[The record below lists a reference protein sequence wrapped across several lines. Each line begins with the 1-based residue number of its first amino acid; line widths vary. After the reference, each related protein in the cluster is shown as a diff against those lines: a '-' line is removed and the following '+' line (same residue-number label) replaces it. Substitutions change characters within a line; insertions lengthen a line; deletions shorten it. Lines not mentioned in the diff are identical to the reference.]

1 MTQGAQEPDIERRLL
16 LAIVL
21 SMAIL
26 FVTPFIYQQI
36 YPPPEQPPPVAEP
49 ERVPAPEFAQPD
61 PSPDPVSSIE
71 AEESTPAP
79 VETVAVEG
87 IAQEITVENDQ
98 MILTLD
104 TRGGVISSILL
115 KDYRNAAGGH
125 VQLIPQEPSGYPRL
139 LSVRLADEIL
149 DSIARSAVFRIEE
162 EREGV
167 LRGPVALE
175 MNFSAQGLSL
185 RKRISVPAGGYD
197 IGVRSAVQREGVDL
211 SHRVY
216 LGTGIGSLDRESLAD
231 FLYPSVA
238 YHQGGSV
245 TRYYEGDVAS
255 GAVQLETGFRWAGI
269 DSKYFAYLALG
280 DGAFRSLRMESHTF
294 QRSEGESFELLG
306 AELGV
311 QGETEFTLFA
321 GPKKAE
327 ILTDI
332 DPSLSGAIDYGYVS
346 VLVRPLLYCLKL
358 LNESIQNYGWSI
370 ITLTFLISL
379 ALFPLRFKQMAS
391 MQKMAELQPKL
402 RSIQDKYKRLKR
414 DDPRRQ
420 QMNAEVMGLYKEHG
434 VNPLGGCLPL
444 LPQMPILF
452 AFYRMLDVS
461 IELRD
466 APFMLWIQDL
476 SKPDP
481 YYITPIVMGLTMVA
495 QQKMTPAVGDPA
507 QRRLMMILPIV
518 FTLFFLGFSSGLVL
532 YFLFSNVFAMMFQ
545 FGLQKLK
552 PELKPKP
559 PAAAKGKKG
568 KSK

>member
-1 MTQGAQEPDIERRLL
+1 MSQGAQEPDIERRLL

-26 FVTPFIYQQI
+26 FVTPFIYQQL
-36 YPPPEQPPPVAEP
+36 YPPPEQPPAIAEP
-49 ERVPAPEFAQPD
+49 ESLSPPEPAQPFQPTD
-61 PSPDPVSSIE
+61 SASSIE
-71 AEESTPAP
+71 AEEPTPSP
-79 VETVAVEG
+79 LETVAVEG
-87 IAQEITVENDQ
+87 EAREVTVENDQ
-98 MILTLD
+98 LILTLD
-104 TRGGVISSILL
+104 TRGGVITSIQL
-115 KDYRNAAGGH
+115 KDYRDAAGGH
-125 VQLIPQEPSGYPRL
+125 VQLIPQEPSGQPRL
-139 LSVRLADEIL
+139 LSVRLADELL
-149 DSIARSAVFRIEE
+149 DSIARSAVFRIEGDPPAALPAPATLE
-162 EREGV
+162 
-167 LRGPVALE
+167 LR
-175 MNFSAQGLSL
+175 FSAQGLSL
-185 RKRISVPAGGYD
+185 QKRISVPARGYD
-197 IGVRSAVQREGVDL
+197 IGVLSAVQREGVDL

-216 LGTGIGSLDRESLAD
+216 LGTGIGSLEKESLGD

-245 TRYYEGDVAS
+245 TRYYEGDLSS
-255 GAVQLETGFRWAGI
+255 GAVQLETGFHWAGI
-269 DSKYFAYLALG
+269 DSKYFSYLALG
-280 DGAFRSLRMESHTF
+280 DGVFRSLRMESHAF
-294 QRSEGESFELLG
+294 QRSEGEAFALLG

-311 QGETEFTLFA
+311 QGAAEFKLFA
-321 GPKKAE
+321 GPKQAE
-327 ILTDI
+327 ILTEI

-346 VLVRPLLYCLKL
+346 VLVRPLLFCLKL

-391 MQKMAELQPKL
+391 MQKMAALQPKL

-507 QRRLMMILPIV
+507 QRRLMMILPLV

-532 YFLFSNVFAMMFQ
+532 YFLFSNAFAMMFQ

-552 PELKPKP
+552 PELRPTP
-559 PAAAKGKKG
+559 PAAPKGKKG
-568 KSK
+568 KTK